1 MLEKNISSFF
11 FCFLICQKVI
21 IFFLPTLLRFDEN
34 LKKKAYGNSA
44 KEQIIAWNIWTH
56 AVICGG
62 SLNFNVYVF
71 SREILEA
78 RPWRKG
84 GPVWMPRSIP
94 WPASWL
100 IWSAALP
107 ISLGPHRWV
116 LSTTLVRSSHG
127 LHSIGKMKCVLE
139 PFILFSNSWKPVVQ
153 DAPHPRI
160 WQELI
165 VYHKSQLSG
174 TLSQTHPL

>member
-116 LSTTLVRSSHG
+116 LSTLVQPWSPLYWENEVCLRAF
-127 LHSIGKMKCVLE
+127 HSFLQLLKASGPRCTSPPNLTRAHCV
-139 PFILFSNSWKPVVQ
+139 P
-153 DAPHPRI
+153 
-160 WQELI
+160 
-165 VYHKSQLSG
+165 
-174 TLSQTHPL
+174 

>member
-1 MLEKNISSFF
+1 MLEENISSFF
-11 FCFLICQKVI
+11 FLFSYLSKSDN
-21 IFFLPTLLRFDEN
+21 FLPAHLIKIWWKLKKK
-34 LKKKAYGNSA
+34 KKKAYGNSA

-116 LSTTLVRSSHG
+116 LSTLVQLWSPLYWENEVCLRAF
-127 LHSIGKMKCVLE
+127 HSFLQLLKASGPRCPSPPNLTRAHCV
-139 PFILFSNSWKPVVQ
+139 P
-153 DAPHPRI
+153 
-160 WQELI
+160 
-165 VYHKSQLSG
+165 
-174 TLSQTHPL
+174 